1 MYDSYDSHDNA
12 NRNYPNERRR
22 DARNRMSR
30 FSSFGRRKRKPTQID
45 FKGTDQKRSTDR
57 IIYAGLEP
65 TQLGYENEKRFGHRM
80 YKLKG
85 YTTYSKV
92 KRKYQ
97 MERNQRLLRDL
108 LTVVMIIILIVILAI
123 IYNPFKNAAEFSKMF
138 GWDSKFE
145 DPVPTEVTEV
155 NEETRPSV
163 THRK

>member
-1 MYDSYDSHDNA
+1 MYDSNDSYDNSD
-12 NRNYPNERRR
+12 RDYLNERRP
-22 DARNRMSR
+22 DAKNSTSR
-30 FSSFGRRKRKPTQID
+30 LSSFGRRKRKLTQID

-57 IIYAGLEP
+57 FVYAGLEP
-65 TQLGYENEKRFGHRM
+65 TQRGYENEKKFGHRM

-108 LTVVMIIILIVILAI
+108 LTVIMIIILIVILAI
-123 IYNPFKNAAEFSKMF
+123 IYNPFKNAAEFSKIF

-145 DPVPTEVTEV
+145 DPKSTVVYKESIPS
-155 NEETRPSV
+155 ETP
-163 THRK
+163 KK